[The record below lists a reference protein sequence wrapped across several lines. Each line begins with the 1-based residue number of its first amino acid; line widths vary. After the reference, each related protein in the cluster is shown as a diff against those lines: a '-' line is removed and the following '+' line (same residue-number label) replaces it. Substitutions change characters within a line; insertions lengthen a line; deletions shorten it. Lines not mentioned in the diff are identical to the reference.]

1 MNGGIPKNRLEVKGE
16 EIDVHTNGQGHED
29 SEEAPSSGSALGN
42 DAIWNG
48 SPERRNYKSMVCMNS
63 EGGLTIL

>member
-1 MNGGIPKNRLEVKGE
+1 M
-16 EIDVHTNGQGHED
+16 HTNGQGHED